1 MFELPF
7 IHAVE
12 FLAVADLKFDVKTSM
27 QSNSF

>member
-12 FLAVADLKFDVKTSM
+12 FLIAADLKLDVKTSM